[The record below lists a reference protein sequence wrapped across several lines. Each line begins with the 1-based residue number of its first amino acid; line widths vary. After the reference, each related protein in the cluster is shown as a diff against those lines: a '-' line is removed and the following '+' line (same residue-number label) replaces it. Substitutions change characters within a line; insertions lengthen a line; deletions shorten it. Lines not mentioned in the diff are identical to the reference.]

1 MLSRP
6 QNFLFSPRIAS
17 SQFLYSLVDKDLH
30 QFLNLLI
37 GTQSTNSLET
47 GGLAGALELIALG
60 GWCTQVKHQLVLL
73 VLTQCPVKNGVGRMM
88 FKS

>member
-1 MLSRP
+1 M
-6 QNFLFSPRIAS
+6 
-17 SQFLYSLVDKDLH
+17 
-30 QFLNLLI
+30 
-37 GTQSTNSLET
+37 QSTNSLET

-88 FKS
+88 FTS